1 MVIYIMGGGRGGG
14 NDSRDSAPQVPISS
28 GRKASEK
35 KKSDHA
41 RHPRGAFSGR
51 GTGVGIYMYMTSF
64 FFSFLRSVYR

>member
-1 MVIYIMGGGRGGG
+1 MVIYIMGGGGVTTVAILRPKFLFPARGK
-14 NDSRDSAPQVPISS
+14 PQ
-28 GRKASEK
+28 K